1 MKELT
6 SHEEVVREDAR
17 HSKGLTAPVE
27 DDTSNVDDG
36 TEQEANDHGDR
47 HEVAKVVDNLDQIE
61 QAGHVQSSRR
71 GEGNVPAGE
80 G

>member
-1 MKELT
+1 M
-6 SHEEVVREDAR
+6 
-17 HSKGLTAPVE
+17 E
-27 DDTSNVDDG
+27 DDTSNVNDG